1 MPRSRKL
8 AMGLLTVALTLGTL
22 VSGGSA
28 SAAPIAPPAD
38 DPFYTPP
45 TGFEQ
50 TAPGTVLK
58 QRSVTVTGL
67 GIPLPVRSTQLL
79 VRSSDTHDR
88 PVAVASTLMVPL
100 TPYPGTRP
108 LLSYQQA
115 IDSLGDQCNPSYTLR
130 TGTMQEIALL
140 AQGLMQG
147 WAVVTTDFQGPR
159 NAYGAGRMA
168 GHAVLDGIRGALQQN
183 GFSGRTPV
191 GMWGYS
197 GGGQATTWAAE
208 LAPTYAPELPIKGV
222 AAGGV
227 PADLV
232 KVLRKVDGTLF
243 SGVVFAAVFATS
255 REYPELATLF
265 NDNGR
270 ATAERIKDM
279 CQIELAATL
288 AGRRLSEF
296 TSSPDP
302 LSDPV
307 AKAVLEDDALGNAAP
322 TAPVF
327 LFHAYFD
334 ELIPV
339 DVGRQLK
346 ADYCAAGTKVQY
358 YEDYVTEHIGLDI
371 TAAPAAVAYL
381 GARFAGRPAPTNC

>member
-1 MPRSRKL
+1 MPRTRKL
-8 AMGLLTVALTLGTL
+8 AVGLLTAALTLGT
-22 VSGGSA
+22 VAGAPAG
-28 SAAPIAPPAD
+28 AATIAPPAE

-45 TGFEQ
+45 AGFEQ
-50 TAPGTVLK
+50 TAPGTVL
-58 QRSVTVTGL
+58 RERAVTVTGL
-67 GIPLPVRSTQLL
+67 GIPIPVRSTQIL
-79 VRSSDTHDR
+79 VRSNDTRDN
-88 PVAVASTLMVPL
+88 PVAVASTVMVPL
-100 TPYPGTRP
+100 TPYPGPRP

-130 TGTMQEIALL
+130 TGTMQELPLL
-140 AQGLMQG
+140 AQGLLRG

-168 GHAVLDGIRGALQQN
+168 GHAVLDGIRGALTRP
-183 GFSGRTPV
+183 GFSAGTPV

-208 LAPTYAPELPIKGV
+208 LAPAYAPELPIKGV

-232 KVLRKVDGTLF
+232 KVINKVDGTLF
-243 SGVVFAAVFATS
+243 SGVVFAAVFATA

-279 CQIELAATL
+279 CQAELAVTL
-288 AGRRLSEF
+288 TGRRLTEY

-302 LSDPV
+302 LNEPV
-307 AKAVLEDDALGNAAP
+307 ARAVLDDDALGRHGAP
-322 TAPVF
+322 TAPIF

-339 DVGRQLK
+339 DVGRRLK
-346 ADYCAAGTKVQY
+346 ADYCAAGTKVKY
-358 YEDYVTEHIGLDI
+358 YEDYVSEHISLDI
-371 TAAPAAVAYL
+371 TAAPIAVAYL
-381 GARFAGRPAPTNC
+381 GDRFAGRAAPTNC

>member
-1 MPRSRKL
+1 M
-8 AMGLLTVALTLGTL
+8 TVALLL
-22 VSGGSA
+22 SSAPSA
-28 SAAPIAPPAD
+28 SAAIAPPAD
-38 DPFYTPP
+38 DPFYAPP

-50 TAPGTVLK
+50 TAPGTVLR
-58 QRSVTVTGL
+58 QRAVTVTGL

-79 VRSSDTHDR
+79 VRSNDTHDR

-100 TPYPGTRP
+100 TPYLGVRP

-130 TGTMQEIALL
+130 TGTMQELSLL
-140 AQGLMQG
+140 AMGLAKG
-147 WAVVTTDFQGPR
+147 WGVVTTDFQGPR

-168 GHAVLDGIRGALQQN
+168 GHAVLDGIRGALGQP
-183 GFSGRTPV
+183 GFSARTPV

-208 LAPTYAPELPIKGV
+208 LALTYAPELPIKGV

-227 PADLV
+227 PADLA
-232 KVLRKVDGTLF
+232 KVITKVDGTIF
-243 SGVVFAAVFATS
+243 SGVVFAAVFATA

-279 CQIELAATL
+279 CQAELAITL
-288 AGRRLSEF
+288 TARRLREF

-302 LSDPV
+302 LNEPV
-307 AKAVLEDDALGNAAP
+307 ARAVLEDDSLGNAAP

-339 DVGRQLK
+339 AVGRGLRD
-346 ADYCAAGTKVQY
+346 DYCAAGTKVQY

>member
-8 AMGLLTVALTLGTL
+8 AIGVVAVALMLG
-22 VSGGSA
+22 SAPSA

-50 TAPGTVLK
+50 TAPGTVLR
-58 QRSVTVTGL
+58 QRAVTVTGL
-67 GIPLPVRSTQLL
+67 GIPIPVRSTQLL
-79 VRSSDTHDR
+79 VRSNDTHDR
-88 PVAVASTLMVPL
+88 PVAVASTVMVPL
-100 TPYPGTRP
+100 TPYPGVRP

-130 TGTMQEIALL
+130 TGTMQELPLL
-140 AQGLMQG
+140 AMGLTQG

-168 GHAVLDGIRGALQQN
+168 GHAVLDGIRGALKQT
-183 GFSGRTPV
+183 GFSNRTPV
-191 GMWGYS
+191 GLWGYS

-227 PADLV
+227 PADLA
-232 KVLRKVDGTLF
+232 KVIAKVDGTLF
-243 SGVVFAAVFATS
+243 SGVVFAAVFATA

-270 ATAERIKDM
+270 ATAERVKDM
-279 CQIELAATL
+279 CQAELAVTL
-288 AGRRLSEF
+288 TGRRLREF
-296 TSSPDP
+296 TTSPDP
-302 LSDPV
+302 LNEPV
-307 AKAVLEDDALGNAAP
+307 ARAVLADDSLGNAAP

-339 DVGRQLK
+339 AVGRGLRD
-346 ADYCAAGTKVQY
+346 DYCAAGTKVQY

-371 TAAPAAVAYL
+371 AAAPAAVAYL
-381 GARFAGRPAPTNC
+381 GARFAGRPAPSNC